1 MSEDKEGD
9 KPLYK
14 ATTEDLALLELGS
27 FRESLGE
34 LSIRQ
39 RSFKL
44 ICTIRMIE
52 MSFVS

>member
-27 FRESLGE
+27 FQENLGE

-39 RSFKL
+39 GLLSLFARS
-44 ICTIRMIE
+44 
-52 MSFVS
+52 V